1 MIEYKRIIT
10 TEEQRIL
17 ENDLLDIKDWID
29 KAIEGKISNCLT
41 RAARQ
46 FKQIAEQE
54 NAPTV
59 PTNDKACFH
68 HLTNR
73 KDYKNRAEREQEQS
87 YIKGA

>member
-10 TEEQRIL
+10 TEEEKIL
-17 ENDLLDIKDWID
+17 LNDLLDIKDWID
-29 KAIEGKISNCLT
+29 KAIDGKINNCLK
-41 RAARQ
+41 RAANQ
-46 FKQIAEQE
+46 FRELAKQE

-73 KDYKNRAEREQEQS
+73 KEYKNRAQREQEQS
-87 YIKGA
+87 YIKGS